1 LGHLPGTSNQNALV
15 QSLNDTRHEV
25 RRESIEAL
33 ARIGQRSHLN
43 VLMQVAAR
51 ETDSGLRTLAQKAA
65 EQLVSQEQ
73 KDHSDDALLLSSND
87 PMERVA
93 AIERMQ
99 ESENWNFTTLFVE
112 ATNDTHPA
120 VRQAAIL
127 GLGRLGDDRA
137 LDALLSLVQTADG
150 KHQHAAVGAVAQLQ
164 NQTSLPNLYPLTR
177 SEDPLM
183 RQYSV
188 RALGW
193 MPNSASIPLLK
204 ERSQDPEEKVRM
216 EALLALTRFEGLP
229 TADALLAFMNDEL
242 VYIRSEAA
250 RLMGKSP
257 GEGVAAALIQALQ
270 DSDALVRINS
280 ASSLSSL
287 GEIGSIEALRTCIHK
302 ADTPEEAQYYKKAI
316 SDLGGTLESE

>member
-1 LGHLPGTSNQNALV
+1 MLRPSNGCKRARTGTS
-15 QSLNDTRHEV
+15 R
-25 RRESIEAL
+25 
-33 ARIGQRSHLN
+33 
-43 VLMQVAAR
+43 
-51 ETDSGLRTLAQKAA
+51 
-65 EQLVSQEQ
+65 
-73 KDHSDDALLLSSND
+73 
-87 PMERVA
+87 
-93 AIERMQ
+93 
-99 ESENWNFTTLFVE
+99 LFVE

-257 GEGVAAALIQALQ
+257 GEGSLLHSSRHFKTATHLFESMPPRAFPP
-270 DSDALVRINS
+270 S
-280 ASSLSSL
+280 ARS
-287 GEIGSIEALRTCIHK
+287 
-302 ADTPEEAQYYKKAI
+302 AQ
-316 SDLGGTLESE
+316 SEP